1 MSKSK
6 INNPK
11 RIQRVVDEINI
22 MFTISSNHV
31 VRLFNATTTENNYY
45 LLLELCNGSDLE
57 TLRVARGG
65 YFEESEAIIL
75 LN

>member
-1 MSKSK
+1 
-6 INNPK
+6 
-11 RIQRVVDEINI
+11 
-22 MFTISSNHV
+22 MFTISSDHV

-65 YFEESEAIIL
+65 HFEESEAIIL

>member
-1 MSKSK
+1 MSKNK

-11 RIQRVVDEINI
+11 KIQRVLNEINI
-22 MFTISSNHV
+22 MFSISSPHV
-31 VRLFNATTTENNYY
+31 VRLVNATTTENNYY

-57 TLRVARGG
+57 TLRITRGG
-65 YFEESEAIIL
+65 HFEEFEAIII